1 MKIIIAGDG
10 KVGSNLT
17 RKLSAEGYDLTLIDK
32 ITDSNGNT
40 VLQNEPVLHS
50 ELKLSDELW
59 NAIHTGMREV
69 VLNHDSFSDYNMEGG
84 VPVSG
89 KTGTAQEV
97 VTKPNHALFV
107 GYAPSDAPK
116 MAIACR
122 IAYGYTSANTAALA
136 RDVVNYYF
144 KQKDTQ
150 ELIPGHA
157 IQVTAG
163 NTRTD

>member
-1 MKIIIAGDG
+1 
-10 KVGSNLT
+10 
-17 RKLSAEGYDLTLIDK
+17 
-32 ITDSNGNT
+32 
-40 VLQNEPVLHS
+40 
-50 ELKLSDELW
+50 
-59 NAIHTGMREV
+59 
-69 VLNHDSFSDYNMEGG
+69 MEGG

-107 GYAPSDAPK
+107 GYAPSDVPK

-122 IAYGYTSANTAALA
+122 IADGYTSANTAALA